1 MDYIY
6 ERHHLHKAEV
16 DEWNDTQKEKNRWCD
31 KANFKLRVKN
41 FQLKPFSNSMWNDAK
56 IQLNRYTCNSITY
69 LEYKCKTI

>member
-16 DEWNDTQKEKNRWCD
+16 DEWNDTQKEKTGD
-31 KANFKLRVKN
+31 VIKLTKLRVKN